1 MISIENR
8 AAFANAEKKAGQVKP
23 VVSMI
28 EFGTYIVWG
37 ASTNYTVQFCKDNA
51 GHFAATCT
59 CPAHTKSSTPK
70 ACYHI
75 CGAYIAHKIQ
85 VNVRRQVRAYEAPS
99 ITNWIV
105 ETTKEAA

>member
-28 EFGTYIVWG
+28 EFGTYVVWG
-37 ASTNYTVQFCKDNA
+37 ASTNYIVQFCKDNA

-59 CPAHTKSSTPK
+59 CPAHTKSSTPRP
-70 ACYHI
+70 CYHI
-75 CGAYIAHKIQ
+75 PAAYIAHKIQ
-85 VNVRRQVRAYEAPS
+85 VNVRRQVRAAQVPS
-99 ITNWIV
+99 ISNWTI
-105 ETTKEAA
+105 ESQEAA